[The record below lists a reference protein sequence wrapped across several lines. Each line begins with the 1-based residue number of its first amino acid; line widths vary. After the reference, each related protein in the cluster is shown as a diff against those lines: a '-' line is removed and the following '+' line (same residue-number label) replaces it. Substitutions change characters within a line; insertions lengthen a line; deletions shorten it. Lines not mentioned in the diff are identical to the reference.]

1 MIERLAALHAR
12 ITLERPVRAG
22 DELGGAV
29 LSWSGEGDVW
39 ASIAATGA
47 GRSAA
52 YDSAPTLASYR
63 LVINRRDDVR
73 PGWRAIWNAR
83 PLRIVGVRDDGG
95 PRIELDCEEEML

>member
-1 MIERLAALHAR
+1 MIDRVGAQRAR
-12 ITLERPVRAG
+12 IALERPVRVG

-29 LSWSGEGDVW
+29 LSWSPEGEVW
-39 ASIAATGA
+39 ASVIATGA
-47 GRSAA
+47 AQSVAF
-52 YDSAPTLASYR
+52 DSAPTLASYR
-63 LVINRRDDVR
+63 LFINRRDDVR